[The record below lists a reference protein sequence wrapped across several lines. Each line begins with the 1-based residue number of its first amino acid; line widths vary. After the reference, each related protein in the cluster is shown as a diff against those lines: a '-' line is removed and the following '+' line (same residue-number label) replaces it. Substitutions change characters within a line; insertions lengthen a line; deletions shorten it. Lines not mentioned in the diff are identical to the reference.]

1 MRVLQPGRSS
11 RDILRGEW
19 ILQAGFTDGMPI
31 KIRVVLDC
39 IVIIA
44 QNPRELHGSAEG
56 LSVAYVNRQK
66 MKL

>member
-1 MRVLQPGRSS
+1 M
-11 RDILRGEW
+11 
-19 ILQAGFTDGMPI
+19 QAGFTDGMPI